1 MDNKKNGIPKLR
13 FPGFTGAWEQRK
25 FSEILAK
32 SDGLRRGPF
41 GSALKKEFFISSSE
55 YTVYEQNNAIYN
67 TWKTRYFITPEKF
80 QELHKFQLVPGDFIL
95 SGAGTI
101 GRIAQVPANI
111 TKGVFNQALIRI
123 RINPEWMDK
132 NFFLIWMQSENMQRK
147 LTQANPGSAMTNLV
161 PMSEIKK
168 WEIIIPSK
176 AEQNKIGEF
185 IQKLNSLI
193 TLHQR
198 KLEHLQEQKKGLL
211 QKMFPKNGETVPEVR
226 FPGFTDAWE
235 QRKLGEIL
243 SDLYNGQTPSRN
255 VKSYWK
261 GDIPWLTSGELN
273 HGIVEETIEKISES
287 GKKAA
292 NLRLIPSGTIVIAIT
307 GLEAPGTRGNCA
319 ILGIDTTVNQ
329 SVMAL
334 VVKNNID
341 TQFVFQW
348 YKKIGEEYGIR
359 YTQGTKQQ
367 SYNYDLVKILPITI
381 PTTTEEQ
388 QKIGSFF
395 NQLDSLIALHQR
407 KLDHLELMKKGLLQQ
422 MFV

>member
-1 MDNKKNGIPKLR
+1 MKEQKKKVPELR
-13 FPGFTGAWEQRK
+13 FKGFTDDWEQRKLGTIYDFGKGKGLPLDSFIYSSNNPAIAYGHLYTKYSEVISEVFWSSNDDNGVLSKDNDLLFPGSSTVPNGTAQANAITLNNVKLGGDIIIGRPKEGVGVLSTFMSYQVNSQRQKLFPITVGTTITHMYGKDISKLNFFITDYSEQEKISSFFKQLDDTIALQQRKLELLKEIKKGLLQKMFAEKNSKQPVLRFKGFHDDWEQRK

-80 QELHKFQLVPGDFIL
+80 QELHKFQLMPGDFIL

-132 NFFLIWMQSENMQRK
+132 KFFLIWMQSENMQRK

-193 TLHQR
+193 ALQQR
-198 KLEHLQEQKKGLL
+198 KQNHLKLLKK
-211 QKMFPKNGETVPEVR
+211 
-226 FPGFTDAWE
+226 
-235 QRKLGEIL
+235 
-243 SDLYNGQTPSRN
+243 S
-255 VKSYWK
+255 
-261 GDIPWLTSGELN
+261 
-273 HGIVEETIEKISES
+273 
-287 GKKAA
+287 
-292 NLRLIPSGTIVIAIT
+292 
-307 GLEAPGTRGNCA
+307 
-319 ILGIDTTVNQ
+319 
-329 SVMAL
+329 
-334 VVKNNID
+334 
-341 TQFVFQW
+341 
-348 YKKIGEEYGIR
+348 
-359 YTQGTKQQ
+359 
-367 SYNYDLVKILPITI
+367 
-381 PTTTEEQ
+381 
-388 QKIGSFF
+388 
-395 NQLDSLIALHQR
+395 
-407 KLDHLELMKKGLLQQ
+407 LLQQ
-422 MFV
+422 MFM

>member
-80 QELHKFQLVPGDFIL
+80 QELHKFQLMPGDFIL

-132 NFFLIWMQSENMQRK
+132 KFFLIWMQSENMQRK

-176 AEQNKIGEF
+176 TEQNKIGEF

-193 TLHQR
+193 ALHQR

-235 QRKLGEIL
+235 QRKLGEFFKKYQNKIFLDDETKYIQISVRNTGKVEYRTTNYGKDIGRKRQYLVDTKHYPDTLTFTRQTIYEGGIGYIPNSLNGAIVTENMPLLAKNSKLDKDFSKIL
-243 SDLYNGQTPSRN
+243 FKTHLYYHN
-255 VKSYWK
+255 V
-261 GDIPWLTSGELN
+261 
-273 HGIVEETIEKISES
+273 IEKNKPIGSAQ
-287 GKKAA
+287 KA
-292 NLRLIPSGTIVIAIT
+292 LHEKVWLDCIVLVPS
-307 GLEAPGTRGNCA
+307 LH
-319 ILGIDTTVNQ
+319 
-329 SVMAL
+329 
-334 VVKNNID
+334 
-341 TQFVFQW
+341 
-348 YKKIGEEYGIR
+348 
-359 YTQGTKQQ
+359 
-367 SYNYDLVKILPITI
+367 
-381 PTTTEEQ
+381 EQ
-388 QKIGSFF
+388 QKIGNFF
-395 NQLDSLIALHQR
+395 KQLDSLITLHQR
-407 KLDHLELMKKGLLQQ
+407 KLEHLELMKKGLLQQ

>member
-1 MDNKKNGIPKLR
+1 MKEQKKKVPDLR
-13 FPGFTGAWEQRK
+13 FKGFTDDWEQRKLKELTKSLFQGINTAADNVEYSNDGLPIIQAKNITSGILDFSGSRKLSVQRYSNYLDKYIPQKGDILFANIGTIGPNVILKDTHQFFIAWNVLRIVPKNDVNGEFLKITLDLLNSKHYFEKLLTGNATKFINKNDMKNLPIFLSNPEEQKKICRVLLTIDNIVALQQRKLALLKQLKKGLLQKMFADKGSKRPILRFEGFTGNWEQRK

-80 QELHKFQLVPGDFIL
+80 QELHKFQLMPGDFIL

-132 NFFLIWMQSENMQRK
+132 KFFLIWMQSENMQRK

-185 IQKLNSLI
+185 IQKLNSFI

-198 KLEHLQEQKKGLL
+198 KQNHLKLLKK
-211 QKMFPKNGETVPEVR
+211 
-226 FPGFTDAWE
+226 
-235 QRKLGEIL
+235 
-243 SDLYNGQTPSRN
+243 S
-255 VKSYWK
+255 
-261 GDIPWLTSGELN
+261 
-273 HGIVEETIEKISES
+273 
-287 GKKAA
+287 
-292 NLRLIPSGTIVIAIT
+292 
-307 GLEAPGTRGNCA
+307 
-319 ILGIDTTVNQ
+319 
-329 SVMAL
+329 
-334 VVKNNID
+334 
-341 TQFVFQW
+341 
-348 YKKIGEEYGIR
+348 
-359 YTQGTKQQ
+359 
-367 SYNYDLVKILPITI
+367 
-381 PTTTEEQ
+381 
-388 QKIGSFF
+388 
-395 NQLDSLIALHQR
+395 
-407 KLDHLELMKKGLLQQ
+407 LLQQ
-422 MFV
+422 MFM

>member
-1 MDNKKNGIPKLR
+1 MSKDKKRLVPVRR
-13 FPGFTGAWEQRK
+13 FKEFENAPAWEQRK

-185 IQKLNSLI
+185 IQKINSLI
-193 TLHQR
+193 ALHQR
-198 KLEHLQEQKKGLL
+198 KLDKLKRVKSAYLTE
-211 QKMFPKNGETVPEVR
+211 MFPAEGEREPKRR
-226 FPGFTDAWE
+226 FPGFTVAWE
-235 QRKLGEIL
+235 QRKLGEVVEITMGQSPSSKNYTENPNDHILVQGNADMKNGHVVPRVWTTQITKQAEKGDLIL
-243 SDLYNGQTPSRN
+243 SVRAP
-255 VKSYWK
+255 V
-261 GDIPWLTSGELN
+261 GDIGKTDYDVVLGRGVAAIKGNSFIFQLLTKMKINGYWTRFSTGSTFESINSDNIKNAQISIPSLR
-273 HGIVEETIEKISES
+273 EQEKI
-287 GKKAA
+287 G
-292 NLRLIPSGTIVIAIT
+292 
-307 GLEAPGTRGNCA
+307 GL
-319 ILGIDTTVNQ
+319 
-329 SVMAL
+329 
-334 VVKNNID
+334 
-341 TQFVFQW
+341 
-348 YKKIGEEYGIR
+348 
-359 YTQGTKQQ
+359 
-367 SYNYDLVKILPITI
+367 
-381 PTTTEEQ
+381 
-388 QKIGSFF
+388 F
-395 NQLDSLIALHQR
+395 NEFDSLIALHQR
-407 KLDHLELMKKGLLQQ
+407 KLDKLKKMKAAYLEE

>member
-1 MDNKKNGIPKLR
+1 MNKQKEKVPDLR
-13 FPGFTGAWEQRK
+13 FKGFTDDWEQRK

-80 QELHKFQLVPGDFIL
+80 QELHKFQLMPGDFIL

-132 NFFLIWMQSENMQRK
+132 KFFLIWMQSENMQRK

-185 IQKLNSLI
+185 IQKLNSFI

-198 KLEHLQEQKKGLL
+198 KLDLLNQLKKGLL
-211 QKMFPKNGETVPEVR
+211 QKMFADKGSKRPILR
-226 FPGFTDAWE
+226 FEGFTGNWE
-235 QRKLGEIL
+235 IRQLKELGEIITGNTPKTSQVENYSSNGIPWVTPTDINSVYTTDSAKRL
-243 SDLYNGQTPSRN
+243 STVGKDKAKIAPANSLLVTCIASIGKNTLVLQESAFNQQINALIPVKNDPFFLLAESAKWSRIMRNLAGQTSMQIIN
-255 VKSYWK
+255 KKTFS
-261 GDIPWLTSGELN
+261 GISTSIP
-273 HGIVEETIEKISES
+273 
-287 GKKAA
+287 
-292 NLRLIPSGTIVIAIT
+292 
-307 GLEAPGTRGNCA
+307 
-319 ILGIDTTVNQ
+319 
-329 SVMAL
+329 
-334 VVKNNID
+334 
-341 TQFVFQW
+341 
-348 YKKIGEEYGIR
+348 
-359 YTQGTKQQ
+359 
-367 SYNYDLVKILPITI
+367 DLK
-381 PTTTEEQ
+381 E
-388 QKIGSFF
+388 QKIIGSLFK
-395 NQLDSLIALHQR
+395 
-407 KLDHLELMKKGLLQQ
+407 KLDNTIAFQQQRISRVNEIKKSLLQQ
-422 MFV
+422 MFI

>member
-193 TLHQR
+193 ALHQR

-211 QKMFPKNGETVPEVR
+211 QKMFPKNGEVVPEVR

-235 QRKLGEIL
+235 QRKLGEVIV
-243 SDLYNGQTPSRN
+243 SEHKGK
-255 VKSYWK
+255 VKSSMK
-261 GDIPWLTSGELN
+261 GGNTNYLETNYLN
-273 HGIVEETIEKISES
+273 GGTAQKVDAIADVSKDDVLILWDGS
-287 GKKAA
+287 KA
-292 NLRLIPSGTIVIAIT
+292 GTIYHGFEGALGSTLKAYVPKYS
-307 GLEAPGTRGNCA
+307 GDFLYQ
-319 ILGIDTTVNQ
+319 ILKKNQ
-329 SVMAL
+329 
-334 VVKNNID
+334 D
-341 TQFVFQW
+341 
-348 YKKIGEEYGIR
+348 KIY
-359 YTQGTKQQ
+359 Q
-367 SYNYDLVKILPITI
+367 SYRTPNIPHVIKNFTEKFNVSI
-381 PTTTEEQ
+381 PTIIEQ
-388 QKIGSFF
+388 QEIGDFF
-395 NQLDSLIALHQR
+395 KQLDSLITLHQR
-407 KLDHLELMKKGLLQQ
+407 KLEHLELMKKGLLQQ

>member
-1 MDNKKNGIPKLR
+1 MVIQQGENPIAGYANGDPFENFKDVTLFGDHTLSLFKPQEKFFVASDGIKILSPSLKMNGMFYYYLLEKYRPQSEGYKRHFTIMKKSTALFPIEIDEQIKISNFLEELDSLIALHQRKLDKLKRVKSAYLTEMFPAEGEREPKRR
-13 FPGFTGAWEQRK
+13 FPGFTVAWEQRK

-193 TLHQR
+193 
-198 KLEHLQEQKKGLL
+198 
-211 QKMFPKNGETVPEVR
+211 
-226 FPGFTDAWE
+226 
-235 QRKLGEIL
+235 
-243 SDLYNGQTPSRN
+243 
-255 VKSYWK
+255 
-261 GDIPWLTSGELN
+261 
-273 HGIVEETIEKISES
+273 
-287 GKKAA
+287 
-292 NLRLIPSGTIVIAIT
+292 
-307 GLEAPGTRGNCA
+307 
-319 ILGIDTTVNQ
+319 
-329 SVMAL
+329 
-334 VVKNNID
+334 
-341 TQFVFQW
+341 
-348 YKKIGEEYGIR
+348 
-359 YTQGTKQQ
+359 
-367 SYNYDLVKILPITI
+367 
-381 PTTTEEQ
+381 
-388 QKIGSFF
+388 
-395 NQLDSLIALHQR
+395 ALHQR
-407 KLDHLELMKKGLLQQ
+407 KLDKLKKMKAAYLEE

>member
-1 MDNKKNGIPKLR
+1 MVPKVR
-13 FPGFTGAWEQRK
+13 FKGFTDEWEQRK

-80 QELHKFQLVPGDFIL
+80 QELHKFQLMPGDFIL

-132 NFFLIWMQSENMQRK
+132 KFFLIWMQSENMQRK

-193 TLHQR
+193 ALQQR
-198 KLEHLQEQKKGLL
+198 KLDQLNTLKKGLL
-211 QKMFPKNGETVPEVR
+211 QKMFADKKHPKPELR
-226 FPGFTDAWE
+226 FKGFSGDWE
-235 QRKLGEIL
+235 QRKLGDVVEITMGQSPDGKTYSDTPSEYILVQGNADLVNGWVKPRIWTTQITKEAHKGAIIL
-243 SDLYNGQTPSRN
+243 SVRAPAGEVGRTKYDVVLGRGVAGIEGNEFIYQLLFRMSKTGYWNKYATGSTFASLNSKDVSNAQITVTNTQEEKQIGSLFSKIDNLVDL
-255 VKSYWK
+255 
-261 GDIPWLTSGELN
+261 
-273 HGIVEETIEKISES
+273 
-287 GKKAA
+287 
-292 NLRLIPSGTIVIAIT
+292 
-307 GLEAPGTRGNCA
+307 
-319 ILGIDTTVNQ
+319 
-329 SVMAL
+329 
-334 VVKNNID
+334 
-341 TQFVFQW
+341 
-348 YKKIGEEYGIR
+348 
-359 YTQGTKQQ
+359 QQ
-367 SYNYDLVKILPITI
+367 S
-381 PTTTEEQ
+381 
-388 QKIGSFF
+388 
-395 NQLDSLIALHQR
+395 
-407 KLDHLELMKKGLLQQ
+407 KLDKLNSLKKSLLQN
-422 MFV
+422 MFI

>member
-1 MDNKKNGIPKLR
+1 M
-13 FPGFTGAWEQRK
+13 
-25 FSEILAK
+25 AK

-235 QRKLGEIL
+235 QRKLGDLAEIVRGASPRPISDPKWFDDNSDIGWLRISDVTNQNGRIYYLEQHISKLGQEKTRVITEPHLLL
-243 SDLYNGQTPSRN
+243 SIAATVGKPLINYIKTGVHDGFLIFLNPKFDLEYMYQWLEMFRPKWNKYGQPGSQVN
-255 VKSYWK
+255 
-261 GDIPWLTSGELN
+261 LN
-273 HGIVEETIEKISES
+273 SNLVRKQKIALPN
-287 GKKAA
+287 KK
-292 NLRLIPSGTIVIAIT
+292 
-307 GLEAPGTRGNCA
+307 
-319 ILGIDTTVNQ
+319 
-329 SVMAL
+329 
-334 VVKNNID
+334 
-341 TQFVFQW
+341 
-348 YKKIGEEYGIR
+348 
-359 YTQGTKQQ
+359 
-367 SYNYDLVKILPITI
+367 
-381 PTTTEEQ
+381 EQ
-388 QKIGSFF
+388 QMISSFLK
-395 NQLDSLIALHQR
+395 QLNSLIALYQR
-407 KLDHLELMKKGLLQQ
+407 KL
-422 MFV
+422 

>member
-1 MDNKKNGIPKLR
+1 MSFLKCIFESITLED
-13 FPGFTGAWEQRK
+13 AWEQRK

-80 QELHKFQLVPGDFIL
+80 QELHKFQLMPGDFIL

-132 NFFLIWMQSENMQRK
+132 KFFLIWMQSENMQRK

-193 TLHQR
+193 
-198 KLEHLQEQKKGLL
+198 
-211 QKMFPKNGETVPEVR
+211 
-226 FPGFTDAWE
+226 
-235 QRKLGEIL
+235 
-243 SDLYNGQTPSRN
+243 
-255 VKSYWK
+255 
-261 GDIPWLTSGELN
+261 
-273 HGIVEETIEKISES
+273 
-287 GKKAA
+287 
-292 NLRLIPSGTIVIAIT
+292 
-307 GLEAPGTRGNCA
+307 
-319 ILGIDTTVNQ
+319 
-329 SVMAL
+329 
-334 VVKNNID
+334 
-341 TQFVFQW
+341 
-348 YKKIGEEYGIR
+348 
-359 YTQGTKQQ
+359 
-367 SYNYDLVKILPITI
+367 
-381 PTTTEEQ
+381 
-388 QKIGSFF
+388 
-395 NQLDSLIALHQR
+395 ALHQR
-407 KLDHLELMKKGLLQQ
+407 ELKCIVNTFILTNT
-422 MFV
+422 